1 MKNNGFTLIELLAVI
16 VILAI
21 IFSIVSI
28 TVGGTID
35 NSESSLSKVQKNII
49 EHAAQTFYVKEG
61 RNYDA
66 TCINLSTL
74 IDNGYLKADQVKDP
88 KTKETMDGSVK
99 ITIEGNKY
107 SYEYKDDSCNI
118 CTRVETATTGNVS
131 TGNFNYGDEYTCKV
145 GDSYTNTFF
154 VLENNTDTVSLIMK
168 ENYTDSYVPSTTPW
182 CTDGG
187 SDNTTCKN
195 ITSTGSNASTDKD
208 YIGHIKSIFNKSGV
222 EVSFPTKDQIYK
234 AAGNKYSGLPIWLYD
249 YLKKTT
255 HPVSN
260 VSGYW
265 TITPYNDSSD
275 SVWMVHYDGRL
286 YYSSVDDASA
296 GYFGVRPVIT
306 ISKSEIQ

>member
-154 VLENNTDTVSLIMK
+154 VLKNNTNSVSLIMK
-168 ENYTDSYVPSTTPW
+168 ENYTDSYVPKTVSW
-182 CTDGG
+182 CTDDGTT
-187 SDNTTCKN
+187 NTCKN
-195 ITSTGSNASTDKD
+195 ISSTGSTAPTGKD
-208 YIGHIKSIFNKSGV
+208 YLGHIKSIFN
-222 EVSFPTKDQIYK
+222 EEEITVSFPTYDQIYI
-234 AAGNKYSGLPIWLYD
+234 AAGNITSSLPVWLYD
-249 YLKKTT
+249 NLS
-255 HPVSN
+255 SN
-260 VSGYW
+260 SSPYGYW
-265 TITPYNDSSD
+265 TSTPASAAPRYAGY
-275 SVWMVHYDGRL
+275 V
-286 YYSSVDDASA
+286 YYGGNLSNHTVDASSTY
-296 GYFGVRPVIT
+296 GLRPVIT
-306 ISKSEIQ
+306 LSKSEIQ